1 MAEER
6 LEEIERQRPRGR
18 EKEQWE
24 LSTFGGKRQKI
35 EDKRRMRNRI
45 AKQTLSKPQ
54 IGRNCQEIQRK
65 SQTSTLS
72 LCSWPHCRCTLHSRM
87 QRCRVTAYRQ
97 IY

>member
-45 AKQTLSKPQ
+45 AKQTD
-54 IGRNCQEIQRK
+54 RK
-65 SQTSTLS
+65 S
-72 LCSWPHCRCTLHSRM
+72 
-87 QRCRVTAYRQ
+87 VV
-97 IY
+97 